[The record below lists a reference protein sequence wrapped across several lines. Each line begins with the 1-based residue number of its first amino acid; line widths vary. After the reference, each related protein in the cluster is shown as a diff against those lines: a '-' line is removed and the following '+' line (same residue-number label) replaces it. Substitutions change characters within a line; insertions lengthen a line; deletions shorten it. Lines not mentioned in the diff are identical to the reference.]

1 LVSLG
6 WLGGGVE
13 RISPDEPDL
22 LPLLPECFLL
32 FEDLD
37 LLFEVSLP
45 DEPDE
50 VSEPDAPS
58 LLERGVVPVP
68 VPPGEG
74 ALPLVESGCCVP
86 LPVEPGVV
94 VSGVV
99 PVLPPVPVPV
109 PVPDGGVAS
118 GVVPVPPAPPG
129 NVLLGFGLVPVVPP
143 APLGLGLGWP
153 GLVPIGFVPGVPELG
168 LVPVPGV
175 LVPPPVVCASAV
187 AGPRIGWFTEPPTPN
202 TRNAALV
209 RTNFLIMSAPPSPW
223 RH

>member
-1 LVSLG
+1 LVSLA
-6 WLGGGVE
+6 GGVE

-32 FEDLD
+32 FLD

-68 VPPGEG
+68 
-74 ALPLVESGCCVP
+74 LVESGCCVP
-86 LPVEPGVV
+86 VPVEPGVV
-94 VSGVV
+94 VSGVA
-99 PVLPPVPVPV
+99 PVLPPAPV

-118 GVVPVPPAPPG
+118 GVAPVPPVPPG
-129 NVLLGFGLVPVVPP
+129 NVLLGFGFWLGLVPVVPP
-143 APLGLGLGWP
+143 APLGLGLGVP

-175 LVPPPVVCASAV
+175 LVPPPVVCA
-187 AGPRIGWFTEPPTPN
+187 
-202 TRNAALV
+202 
-209 RTNFLIMSAPPSPW
+209 
-223 RH
+223 